1 MSAHPRIRRQQLL
14 RQAEGYLELGMPAH
28 AIEVLDRWEPQDV
41 PSSRAAYLRGEALR
55 ELKRYAEAVVSLNLA
70 AEGLPD
76 EVPIYVALGWCF
88 KRLGRIDLAIEALE
102 RGLAADPNAA
112 ILPYNLACY
121 WSLAGNKRQALLLL
135 SQAISLDAEFRNLVD
150 SEPDFDADPDRSG
163 LPGADQ
169 RHRLGGSL
177 VPLRFL
183 CSSGLRPVASS
194 LADRR
199 SLKAK
204 IAVPAFRHCDFQTEG
219 GSSSRVL
226 EDGRFGP
233 AIRT

>member
-1 MSAHPRIRRQQLL
+1 LKALSAHTRIRRQQLL

-28 AIEVLDRWEPQDV
+28 AIEVLDRWEPQDI

-76 EVPIYVALGWCF
+76 EIAIYVALGWCF

-102 RGLAADPNAA
+102 RGLAADSSAA

-135 SQAISLDAEFRNLVD
+135 SQAISLDAEYRNLVD
-150 SEPDFDADPDRSG
+150 SEPDFDTIRTD
-163 LPGADQ
+163 
-169 RHRLGGSL
+169 
-177 VPLRFL
+177 
-183 CSSGLRPVASS
+183 
-194 LADRR
+194 
-199 SLKAK
+199 
-204 IAVPAFRHCDFQTEG
+204 PAFQALA
-219 GSSSRVL
+219 SV
-226 EDGRFGP
+226 
-233 AIRT
+233 IV